1 MKIKLFK
8 FILII
13 IFLGPISVFSKEI
26 TFGIPQNPQNINPLY
41 ARDAASEKI
50 TDLVYEKIFNYNEQ
64 YRLTS
69 KFVSWKNINDLDF
82 VFTAKPYSSNF
93 SNGREVVLKD
103 LYFSIKKN
111 HHDPLSKY
119 FEDLKDIQHISLDG
133 SIIKIKLKKPDPLF
147 VEKLSLP
154 ILPYD
159 LDDLKIDLSNSSL
172 GSNQYQIIS
181 NKPLI
186 LLRKDGQRIKF
197 EEVKDP
203 SVRALKLIN
212 KEIDLLQNDLSLPII
227 NYLEGHH
234 QLKTRSSPGTNVS
247 YIGFNHQH
255 ELLKDPVVRKAIAYA
270 INREEI
276 IKFFFNQDTQAASQ
290 ILSQKHWS
298 SSNLSSHE
306 YNPQLSRNLLI
317 DAGYKL
323 PLKLEFKTS
332 TDTFRIKIATIL
344 KAQLEAIGINL
355 KIVSLDW
362 GTFFK
367 DIQNGDFQ
375 LYSLTWVGLKSPDI
389 YKKIF
394 HSSMIPPFGLN
405 RGLLQDE
412 MIDNLIKESYD
423 KKNWDGALEY
433 IHQNVL
439 IYPLWYEGNFM
450 ASLDSICDYQ
460 LTEDG
465 SWLGLHDVRLC
476 DD

>member
-8 FILII
+8 FILIF

-26 TFGIPQNPQNINPLY
+26 IFGIPQNPQNINPLY

-64 YRLTS
+64 YKLTS

-82 VFTAKPYSSNF
+82 VFTAKSYSSNF

-103 LYFSIKKN
+103 VYFSIKKN
-111 HHDPLSKY
+111 HQDPLSKY

-159 LDDLKIDLSNSSL
+159 LDDLKIDLSKSSL
-172 GSNQYQIIS
+172 GSNKYQIIS

-197 EEVKDP
+197 AEVKDP

-227 NYLEGHH
+227 NYLERHH
-234 QLKTRSSPGTNVS
+234 QLKALSSPGSNVS

-255 ELLKDPVVRKAIAYA
+255 ELLRDPTVRKAIAYA

-298 SSNLSSHE
+298 SSNLSPHE
-306 YNPQLSRNLLI
+306 YNPQLSKNLLI

-344 KAQLEAIGINL
+344 KAQLEAIGIKFRLGNL
-355 KIVSLDW
+355 
-362 GTFFK
+362 F
-367 DIQNGDFQ
+367 
-375 LYSLTWVGLKSPDI
+375 
-389 YKKIF
+389 
-394 HSSMIPPFGLN
+394 
-405 RGLLQDE
+405 
-412 MIDNLIKESYD
+412 
-423 KKNWDGALEY
+423 
-433 IHQNVL
+433 
-439 IYPLWYEGNFM
+439 
-450 ASLDSICDYQ
+450 
-460 LTEDG
+460 
-465 SWLGLHDVRLC
+465 
-476 DD
+476 

>member
-1 MKIKLFK
+1 
-8 FILII
+8 
-13 IFLGPISVFSKEI
+13 
-26 TFGIPQNPQNINPLY
+26 
-41 ARDAASEKI
+41 
-50 TDLVYEKIFNYNEQ
+50 
-64 YRLTS
+64 
-69 KFVSWKNINDLDF
+69 
-82 VFTAKPYSSNF
+82 
-93 SNGREVVLKD
+93 
-103 LYFSIKKN
+103 
-111 HHDPLSKY
+111 
-119 FEDLKDIQHISLDG
+119 
-133 SIIKIKLKKPDPLF
+133 
-147 VEKLSLP
+147 
-154 ILPYD
+154 
-159 LDDLKIDLSNSSL
+159 
-172 GSNQYQIIS
+172 
-181 NKPLI
+181 LI
-186 LLRKDGQRIKF
+186 LLRKDGMRIKF

-227 NYLEGHH
+227 NYLERQH
-234 QLKTRSSPGTNVS
+234 QIKTRSSPGTNVS

-255 ELLKDPVVRKAIAYA
+255 ELLKDPVVRKAIAHA

-276 IKFFFNQDTQAASQ
+276 IKFFFNKDTQPASQ

-298 SSNLSSHE
+298 SSNQSPHK
-306 YNPQLSRNLLI
+306 YNPQLSKNLLI

-323 PLKLEFKTS
+323 PLSLEFKTS

-355 KIVSLDW
+355 KIISLDW

-394 HSSMIPPFGLN
+394 HSNMIPPFGLN

-412 MIDNLIKESYD
+412 KIDNLIKESYD
-423 KKNWDGALEY
+423 KKNWDSALEY
-433 IHQNVL
+433 IHQRVL

-450 ASLDSICDYQ
+450 ASLDTICDFQ

-465 SWLGLHDVRLC
+465 SWIGLNNIRLC
-476 DD
+476 HD